1 MMQQLGSYIGENWS
15 DILLALWDHLKISV
29 IATVI
34 TLVIALPL
42 AVALMNRRRAGEIVL
57 QIASAIQTIPSLAI
71 LGILIPF
78 VGIGTVPAVIALV
91 LYAIMPVFQNAYTGL
106 TTIDPELTEA
116 AEALG
121 LPRRMK
127 LFRVQIPLAMP
138 MIMSGIRIAVVMIIG
153 TATLAAL
160 IGGGGLGTY
169 ILLGIQTNN
178 DAALIVGAVLS
189 AALAL
194 LASGLIKWLSKLSL
208 KKLGIGVL
216 ALVVIFGGLGIGTS
230 VASHVA
236 QGGKETVVI
245 AGKMGGE
252 PEILINMYKDLIED
266 ADPTISVEL
275 KPNFGGTSFLFKA
288 LKSNKVDIYPEF
300 TGTVLQSLVTD
311 SSGKTGTVKVSHDPE
326 TAYKDAAVGLKQQ
339 FSMTYLEPMKYENTY
354 ALAVRASDAKK
365 YNLSTTAD
373 LAAMSGDFSAAFDPD
388 FYQQSD
394 GYPGLQKAY
403 GLAFSSVRTMEHRS

>member
-1 MMQQLGSYIGENWS
+1 MIGQLGTYISENWS

-138 MIMSGIRIAVVMIIG
+138 MMMSGIRIAVVMIIG

-194 LASGLIKWLSKLSL
+194 LASGLIKWLSKLPL
-208 KKLGIGVL
+208 KKLGIGVVAL
-216 ALVVIFGGLGIGTS
+216 AVILAGLGIGTS

-236 QGGKETVVI
+236 TGQKETVVI

-252 PEILINMYKDLIED
+252 PEILINMYKDLIET
-266 ADPTISVEL
+266 ADPNVTVEL

-288 LKSNKVDIYPEF
+288 LKSGKIDVYPEF
-300 TGTVLQSLVTD
+300 TGTVLQSR
-311 SSGKTGTVKVSHDPE
+311 
-326 TAYKDAAVGLKQQ
+326 A
-339 FSMTYLEPMKYENTY
+339 NTT
-354 ALAVRASDAKK
+354 LRRLRISLRSPRASPLPSIPISINSPMATQGCRRHTAC
-365 YNLSTTAD
+365 NFPRCAPWNRRCATRRSPTTKSMPRM
-373 LAAMSGDFSAAFDPD
+373 LTP
-388 FYQQSD
+388 
-394 GYPGLQKAY
+394 PI
-403 GLAFSSVRTMEHRS
+403 RR